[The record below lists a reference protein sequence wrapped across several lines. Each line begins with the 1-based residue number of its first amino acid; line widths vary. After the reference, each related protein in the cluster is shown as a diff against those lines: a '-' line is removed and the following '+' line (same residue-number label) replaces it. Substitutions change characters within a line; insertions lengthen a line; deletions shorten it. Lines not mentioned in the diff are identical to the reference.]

1 MAESQKPKK
10 DAAAPAAKGSS
21 AVDKQSRAWLHH
33 HEMDFLDALK
43 LLIDSGRAKSTK
55 DLVHYAEQARQGQ
68 AAELLREHEEEG
80 LPLDL
85 AYDALSVH
93 IRITAFKRNDQLLQA
108 CSGAKVGLIL
118 PLPPHVLDPFLT
130 LPDVKLLL
138 PDGHHLPPVLRRQQ
152 GIVKGNRACRAEAPK
167 LQFIVIEAF
176 RKKNE
181 MLVDAAT
188 ADIVDSRILSGEAQ
202 LIVHARAHRGTDD
215 VPLPSGS
222 LKLHVL

>member
-1 MAESQKPKK
+1 MSETPKPPK
-10 DAAAPAAKGSS
+10 DAPAGKSPTGGKS
-21 AVDKQSRAWLHH
+21 SRAWLHH
-33 HEMDFLDALK
+33 HETDFLDALK
-43 LLIDSGRAKSTK
+43 LLIDSGRAKTVT
-55 DLVHYAEQARQGQ
+55 DLIHYSEQARQGQ
-68 AAELLREHEEEG
+68 AAEMLRDYEEEG

-108 CSGAKVGLIL
+108 CTGAKVGLIL
-118 PLPPHVLDPFLT
+118 PLPPHVLDAFLP
-130 LPDVKLLL
+130 LPDVTLLL

-152 GIVKGNRACRAEAPK
+152 GVLNGNRACRTEAPK
-167 LQFIVIEAF
+167 LQFVVFEAY

-181 MLVDAAT
+181 ILVDAAT
-188 ADIVDSRILSGEAQ
+188 ADIVDSRILSGEVQ

-222 LKLHVL
+222 LKVHVL